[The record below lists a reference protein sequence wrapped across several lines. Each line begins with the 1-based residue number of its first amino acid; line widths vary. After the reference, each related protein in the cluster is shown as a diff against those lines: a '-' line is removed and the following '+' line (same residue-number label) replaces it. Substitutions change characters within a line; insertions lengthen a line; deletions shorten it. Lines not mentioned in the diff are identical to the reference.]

1 MAKKQSIPPWVWI
14 GCGCVLFP
22 LVVIAVLGGLGVFA
36 FNFFEDA
43 IDTMA
48 DPTKREEAGKAM
60 LGAES
65 MPAGYHVRAILRFP
79 LAFDMAVIGDGTP
92 PAAIAGEKLED
103 KARSFE
109 NIDLASSDDRRF
121 FLFVLLK
128 QKSEQTIDELLSG
141 TGGGGLRMD
150 LGVRFRSDE
159 DLGRGDLQIRGQ
171 RVAWL
176 ARRGSVA
183 PHGGAVQPGVY
194 TEMTFDCPDKQR
206 RLGLLF
212 HKTSP
217 VATEAAASAVEAA
230 PAAPGDFAGTPADPV
245 YLETFLNHFDV
256 CK

>member
-1 MAKKQSIPPWVWI
+1 MAKKEGIPAWVWI

-22 LVVIAVLGGLGVFA
+22 LVVIAVLGGLGFFA
-36 FNFFEDA
+36 FNVFEDA

-48 DPTKREEAGKAM
+48 DPAKREEAGKSL

-65 MPAGYHVRAILRFP
+65 LPAGYHVRAILSFP

-109 NIDLASSDDRRF
+109 NIDLGSSDDRRF
-121 FLFVLLK
+121 FLFFLLK
-128 QKSEQTIDELLSG
+128 QKSEQTVDELLSG
-141 TGGGGLRMD
+141 TGGGGLRVD

-159 DLGRGDLQIRGQ
+159 DLGRGDLQVKGQ

-183 PHGGAVQPGVY
+183 PHGSTAQPGIY

-212 HKTSP
+212 HKTST
-217 VATEAAASAVEAA
+217 VAAEAVAPAVEAA
-230 PAAPGDFAGTPADPV
+230 PGDLAGTPADPA
-245 YLETFLNHFDV
+245 YLESFLNHFDV